1 MLVPKLELELAL
13 ELEPLSLASAL
24 ELVSVLAA
32 VLELVTV
39 LTVLAASGK
48 PEGPSQGSLPS

>member
-1 MLVPKLELELAL
+1 MLAPKLELELAL

-48 PEGPSQGSLPS
+48 PEGPSHGSLPS